1 MNTAK
6 YIIKKAKLMNPRKKQ
21 EIQKMQIVQTSNKS
35 KIGTTK
41 DHLDDTY
48 FLLSQMYSQEN
59 DPLFI

>member
-6 YIIKKAKLMNPRKKQ
+6 YIIKKSKLMNPRKKQ
-21 EIQKMQIVQTSNKS
+21 EIQKMQIVQPSNKS
-35 KIGTTK
+35 KRDTTK

>member
-6 YIIKKAKLMNPRKKQ
+6 YIIKKSKLMNPRKKQ

>member
-6 YIIKKAKLMNPRKKQ
+6 YILKKTKIMGNSRTLEIKKNELLKSTK
-21 EIQKMQIVQTSNKS
+21 KS
-35 KIGTTK
+35 KGYATK

>member
-6 YIIKKAKLMNPRKKQ
+6 YIIKKAKLMNPQKK
-21 EIQKMQIVQTSNKS
+21 EDIQKMQIVRPSNKT
-35 KIGTTK
+35 KTATTT

-48 FLLSQMYSQEN
+48 FLLSLMYSQEN

>member
-6 YIIKKAKLMNPRKKQ
+6 YILKKAKIMGNFRSLEIKKN
-21 EIQKMQIVQTSNKS
+21 ELLKPSKKS
-35 KIGTTK
+35 KKHTTK